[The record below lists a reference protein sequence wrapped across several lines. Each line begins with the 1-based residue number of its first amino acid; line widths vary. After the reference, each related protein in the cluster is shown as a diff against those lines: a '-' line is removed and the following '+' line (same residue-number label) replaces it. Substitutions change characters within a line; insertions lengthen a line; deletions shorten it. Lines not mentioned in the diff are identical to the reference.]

1 MLNWLLTQVL
11 PLTLLLT
18 TLLLAR
24 PLLLRW
30 LGARWQY
37 SLWLA
42 VPFLLLWPLLP
53 FQLTPV
59 AETTVY
65 QVQLNIH
72 QLSKGLAAEHQ
83 WSLLLLALWLS
94 GIGVMAM
101 ALWRQ
106 YQHISQQIRTA
117 SQFTATETAIACKQS
132 RGQQGPYV
140 TGWWRPTVMLPAD
153 FLQRFDPEQQQLVL
167 QHELTHW
174 RRGDLHANLF
184 ALLVLMLFWFHPLCW
199 LAYRAYRQDQELAC
213 DALVLATASPQ
224 QKIAYSYALLRNLP
238 SNAQSSADH
247 WQLLTNHYGDKKMMK
262 QRLQLLQRQQ
272 GFSKTAMALTMIA
285 LVGATLWLQQPVQ
298 AAGASEDI
306 KPVMRVEPRYPLAAA
321 QAKIEGYVVAEFDIQ
336 PDGRVQNIT
345 IIKSV
350 PAQVFDKEALQALQQ
365 WAYSPSAAG
374 LKKAKVQ
381 LDFVMDP
388 VSADIERVEVSP
400 AH

>member
-83 WSLLLLALWLS
+83 WSLLLLALWFS

-132 RGQQGPYV
+132 RGQQGPFV
-140 TGWWRPTVMLPAD
+140 TGWWQPTVLLPVD
-153 FLQRFDPEQQQLVL
+153 FLQRFDAEQQQLVL